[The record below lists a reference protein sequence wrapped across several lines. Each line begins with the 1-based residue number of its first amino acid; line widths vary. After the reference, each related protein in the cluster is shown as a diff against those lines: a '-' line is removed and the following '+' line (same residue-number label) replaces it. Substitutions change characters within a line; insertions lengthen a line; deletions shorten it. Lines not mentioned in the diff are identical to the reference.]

1 MFKFIMKINHLNNT
15 PRVTDWCFYDT
26 KIYIVDVFFLSLTF
40 QALISHPIQTNFLI
54 NDTQKCNKTTCIV
67 FDTNVIYYSDRYN
80 HYNDF
85 LIITQINTNN
95 IWLFNLKQNRFWL
108 NISVIF
114 SFLKSHCTNW
124 NSAYIYTIHFL
135 IIMTNKTIQISM

>member
-1 MFKFIMKINHLNNT
+1 MLLWYKDLHCW
-15 PRVTDWCFYDT
+15 RV
-26 KIYIVDVFFLSLTF
+26 FLSLTF

-67 FDTNVIYYSDRYN
+67 FDTNAIYYSDRNN

-95 IWLFNLKQNRFWL
+95 IWLFNLKQNRFWF

-124 NSAYIYTIHFL
+124 NCLYIYTKYFI
-135 IIMTNKTIQISM
+135 IIMTKQYKYQCCHYIILSKKGD

>member
-26 KIYIVDVFFLSLTF
+26 KIYIVDVFFFSLTF

-95 IWLFNLKQNRFWL
+95 IWLFNLKQNRFWF